1 MLSSPGSTYAENL
14 AATTML
20 AESLSVSV
28 NVMVTA
34 LILFKLSRTWS
45 GISKY
50 FPNLQRPRMYTNAA
64 AVVIE
69 SAAPLTVFG
78 ICYVIVT
85 ALAYHQDPEDVLL
98 QGRLCALS
106 EVSLSLFYSFCVSAH
121 AASLLPPPMLIDE

>member
-78 ICYVIVT
+78 ICYVIAT
-85 ALAYHQDPEDVLL
+85 ALA
-98 QGRLCALS
+98 
-106 EVSLSLFYSFCVSAH
+106 
-121 AASLLPPPMLIDE
+121 